1 MLTADLVEVRRRGEA
16 LHLVAFDGERRALA
30 QQLAR
35 GLLGAARARV
45 GDSREEVEAALSTV
59 EAPARARKLLL
70 GLRKIL
76 EDASGW
82 ECAAALDPETVRRE
96 VFERSARTRA
106 GLAEEQRYS
115 RDEVLRESA
124 LALGTTVEAVEQA
137 LFADLRA
144 AEVLRTIELPH
155 AEALVDRY
163 ASEQVQAVLLRAV
176 SVRVTLRC
184 DSPGAYRALFQR
196 IKFLRLLF
204 SLRHGEDGA
213 YELEVDGPFS
223 LFESITKYGL
233 QLAMLVPVLE
243 AARHYT
249 LVADVRWGKGELRQ
263 ALRFSCEGGSNT
275 LAERPLSD
283 EAQTLLAALKDEGG
297 QWKPRLSDTV
307 LELPGVGL
315 CVPDLELHH
324 ARTGEVVYVELM
336 GFWSRDAVFRRK
348 TLVEEGLPERIVFVA
363 SSHLRVREELLAD
376 DQTGA
381 LYVYKRV
388 PSAKVLLERVVEV
401 AKRPGKRR

>member
-1 MLTADLVEVRRRGEA
+1 MLTADLVEVRRRGDA

-35 GLLGAARARV
+35 GLLGTARARV
-45 GDSREEVEAALSTV
+45 GYSREEVEAALATV

-82 ECAAALDPETVRRE
+82 EGAAALDPETVRRE

-124 LALGTTVEAVEQA
+124 VALGTTVEAVEQA

-144 AEVLRTIELPH
+144 AEVLRTIELAH
-155 AEALVDRY
+155 ADALVARY

-263 ALRFSCEGGSNT
+263 ALRFSCEGGSNAP
-275 LAERPLSD
+275 AERALSD
-283 EAQTLLAALKDEGG
+283 EAQALLSALKDEGG
-297 QWKPRLSDTV
+297 PWKPRVSDTI

-315 CVPDLELHH
+315 CVPDLELQHKK
-324 ARTGEVVYVELM
+324 TGEVVYVELM

-348 TLVEEGLPERIVFVA
+348 TLVDGGLPARIVFVA

-376 DQTGA
+376 DQTGS

-388 PSAKVLLERVVEV
+388 PSAKALLERVTEV